1 MFTAWHEN
9 VRVQRQ
15 HVSRRRFLHAVSASA
30 LASGCLS
37 FRDVITVNAAD
48 LRRQGRAFILLWMQG
63 GPSHLDTFDPK
74 PGTENGGETTAI
86 ETAVPGIQI
95 ASAWTETAK
104 VMGDLAI
111 IRSMTNKEG
120 QHDRA
125 TYQLHTGYIPSG
137 SVKHPS
143 LGSNIAREIAPAGL
157 DIPSVVAIGGGRGGA
172 AGGSGSGAGFL
183 GVDYEPFQVTDPARM
198 PDNVATGI
206 SDARYQRRLGLLG
219 EIENEFAQRGGEIV
233 VDNHRR
239 IYDKASKLVLSPKT
253 KAFDLSQEPQSV
265 REKYGSGSF
274 GQGCLLARRLIE
286 TGVTFVEVR
295 HGNWDTHQDN
305 FTRVPQ
311 LVREVDPGFAAL
323 ISDLKERGL
332 LDTTLVAWMGEFGRT
347 PRINPR
353 GGRDHYPRVFSAVL
367 AGGGVR
373 GGQVIGAS
381 TADGTAV
388 ANSPVNVTD
397 LFCSICK
404 SLGVDPHKENMSPL
418 GRPMKIV
425 DGGEAVPQ
433 LFA

>member
-1 MFTAWHEN
+1 MFTSWQEF
-9 VRVQRQ
+9 VRIGRRG
-15 HVSRRRFLHAVSASA
+15 VSRRGFVHAVSAAA
-30 LASGCLS
+30 LATGTLS
-37 FRDVITVNAAD
+37 FRDLMTVRAD
-48 LRRQGRAFILLWMQG
+48 ELRKRGRSFILLWMQG

-74 PGTENGGETTAI
+74 PGTENGGDTQAI
-86 ETAVPGIQI
+86 DTAVPGIRI
-95 ASAWTETAK
+95 AASWHETAK
-104 VMGDLAI
+104 VLRELAI
-111 IRSMTNKEG
+111 LRSLTNKEG

-143 LGSNIAREIAPAGL
+143 LGSNIAREIGPKDLDVPA
-157 DIPSVVAIGGGRGGA
+157 VVTIGGGRGGA
-172 AGGSGSGAGFL
+172 VGLGMGAGFL
-183 GVDYEPFQVTDPARM
+183 GVDYEPFHVADPNRL
-198 PDNVATGI
+198 PENVATGT
-206 SDARYQRRLGLLG
+206 SEARYRRRLALLG
-219 EIENEFAQRGGEIV
+219 RIEEEFAQRGGEVV

-239 IYDKASKLVLSPKT
+239 IYDKAAKLVLSPKT
-253 KAFDLSQEPQSV
+253 KAFDLSREPDSV
-265 REKYGSGSF
+265 KQKYGNNSF
-274 GQGCLLARRLIE
+274 GLGCLLARRLVE
-286 TGVTFVEVR
+286 AGVTFVEVQ

-305 FTRVPQ
+305 FTRVPELSGQ
-311 LVREVDPGFAAL
+311 VDPGLAAL

-332 LDTTLVAWMGEFGRT
+332 LETTLVAWMGEFGRT

-381 TADGTAV
+381 THDGTAV
-388 ANSPVNVTD
+388 LHDPVTVPD

-404 SLGVDPHKENMSPL
+404 SLGVDPAKENMSPL

-425 DGGEAVPQ
+425 DGGQPVDQ